1 MSSSESLV
9 LASPPLPA
17 RALARPSVLA
27 WPRLRGLLMLGI
39 CAFPALLLYSLGTSR
54 QGAAHG
60 RSSAVVAR
68 VRVGRAPAD
77 FLLVRS
83 PQPPPVS
90 PKPVSA
96 PVR

>member
-9 LASPPLPA
+9 MAAPQSSSRVVHAPLFI
-17 RALARPSVLA
+17 
-27 WPRLRGLLMLGI
+27 WPRLRVLLMLSI
-39 CAFPALLLYSLGTSR
+39 CAFPAMLLYSLGTGR
-54 QGAAHG
+54 QTAVHS

-68 VRVGRAPAD
+68 VRISRAPAD

-83 PQPPPVS
+83 PQPQPVL

>member
-9 LASPPLPA
+9 LTSPPLPV
-17 RALARPSVLA
+17 RAVARPSVLA
-27 WPRLRGLLMLGI
+27 WPRVRALLMLGI
-39 CAFPALLLYSLGTSR
+39 CLFPALLLYSLGASR
-54 QGAAHG
+54 QGAAHS

-68 VRVGRAPAD
+68 VRVSRAPAD
-77 FLLVRS
+77 YMLVRS